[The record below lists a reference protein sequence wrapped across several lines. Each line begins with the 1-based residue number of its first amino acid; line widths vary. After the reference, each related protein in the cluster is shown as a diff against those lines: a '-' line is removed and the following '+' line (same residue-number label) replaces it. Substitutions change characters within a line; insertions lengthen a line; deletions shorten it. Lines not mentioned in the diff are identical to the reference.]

1 MQQETA
7 PWPPRS
13 LRVAVV
19 VNRNARGVDRALVRR
34 LQRIV
39 PPDALF
45 VSNSLAEMSHVAR
58 WIVHRR
64 FDVVLCGGGDGT
76 FARCVSEVRAL
87 TRATPAFGVLRLGT
101 GNALA
106 DTLAAPSPTG
116 EGLSS
121 AVRRAERAESQR
133 EISLLRV
140 GECLAP
146 FAGFGA
152 DALILRDFN
161 SVRTRLARTPLRFLG
176 QGVVGYVVALL
187 SRSLW
192 RLIFRR
198 RPYLTIRN
206 RGATA
211 WRLDAGGR
219 PVGRPIPRGAILYE
233 GPAILAAA
241 STIPHYGFGFRLFPH
256 ADPRRRRFQLR
267 VLNGSVL
274 ATLARLPAF
283 CRGELVDRRTFDFI
297 CSAVSIE
304 ARAPTAFQI
313 GGDEAGARTAA
324 TFSID
329 GVRAVWCD

>member
-1 MQQETA
+1 M
-7 PWPPRS
+7 
-13 LRVAVV
+13 
-19 VNRNARGVDRALVRR
+19 VNPNARGVDAALVRR
-34 LQRIV
+34 LRAIV
-39 PPDALF
+39 APDALF
-45 VSNSLAEMSHVAR
+45 VSGSLAEMAHVAR

-76 FARCVSEVRAL
+76 FTRCVSEVRAL
-87 TRATPAFGVLRLGT
+87 TRAAPAFGVLRLGT

-106 DTLAAPSPTG
+106 DTLAAPSPTA

-121 AVRRAERAESQR
+121 TLRRAERSDSQR

-140 GECLAP
+140 GDRLAP

-152 DALILRDFN
+152 DALILQDFN
-161 SVRTRLARTPLRFLG
+161 RVRTRLARTPLRFLG

-187 SRSLW
+187 ARSLW
-192 RLIFRR
+192 RLLFQR

-206 RGATA
+206 TGAAA
-211 WRLDAGGR
+211 WRLDAAGR
-219 PVGRPIPRGAILYE
+219 PVGRPIRRGAILYE

-256 ADPRRRRFQLR
+256 ADPQRRRFQLR

-283 CRGELVDRRTFDFI
+283 CRGELVDRRTFDFT
-297 CSAVSIE
+297 CSAVTIE
-304 ARAPTAFQI
+304 AREPTAFQI
-313 GGDEAGARTAA
+313 GGDEAGTRTGA
-324 TFSID
+324 TLSVD
-329 GVRAVWCD
+329 GVRAIWCD